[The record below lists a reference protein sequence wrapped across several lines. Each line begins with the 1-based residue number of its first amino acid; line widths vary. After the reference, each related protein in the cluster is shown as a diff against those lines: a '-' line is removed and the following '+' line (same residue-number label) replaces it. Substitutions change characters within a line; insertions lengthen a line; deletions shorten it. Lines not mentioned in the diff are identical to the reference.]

1 MLFLFLDCETTGL
14 TKMDQIMEVGAVL
27 VDFDEISWQMTKIS
41 EFETLV
47 KIDTQIDDKIS
58 RITGIDNRLLNNA
71 PKLETAQNLW
81 QNWLCKN
88 IKIKQNEILESNLEL
103 RKLDIVKTKT
113 RQNEQKLENETKE
126 SEMEITN
133 LQNTNPQNT
142 NPQNSVI
149 PNLDKNNLKTNFEKR
164 EKKTENQQIGL
175 ENYLQKIQFQD
186 LKPQNLQL
194 DKESQ
199 NFNYKKENSV
209 SSQENSL
216 KIAIIGH
223 SLGFDLGFLK
233 RENWFLP
240 ESFERIDTLDLSKI
254 FLPHLQA
261 VNLEFLTKKLNLNK
275 QILEI
280 NSEINSEKS
289 LENTKNFNNL
299 EQNLELDLESK
310 INENLENT
318 ENSELENQLEN
329 EKKIETTTQ
338 TSTPNLQNS
347 TFGVNSNLIS
357 TSNKNFHRA
366 KFDAI
371 CCYRLLEYLVDL
383 FVLCYILDNQ
393 KNYFTDNFLENL
405 EEFLPLNLLENIE
418 KVAQNKMGKLKS
430 EKLKNAENLDLEL
443 TENTLKTG
451 QNGEFEIGNLEKT
464 QITSEIQNSKIQNE
478 IRQNKQNE
486 EKIINLQGL
495 EITSIE
501 QKLNNWKPKL
511 TNLREILNQ
520 KLPKNLTLLTLQ
532 LYFVAFFNKNWKELN
547 SLFENRNAKISKSP
561 QNSSEVE
568 NSTKKPKLK
577 LHTQKDLFV
586 IATLLLEN
594 D

>member
-1 MLFLFLDCETTGL
+1 
-14 TKMDQIMEVGAVL
+14 
-27 VDFDEISWQMTKIS
+27 
-41 EFETLV
+41 
-47 KIDTQIDDKIS
+47 
-58 RITGIDNRLLNNA
+58 
-71 PKLETAQNLW
+71 
-81 QNWLCKN
+81 
-88 IKIKQNEILESNLEL
+88 
-103 RKLDIVKTKT
+103 
-113 RQNEQKLENETKE
+113 
-126 SEMEITN
+126 
-133 LQNTNPQNT
+133 
-142 NPQNSVI
+142 
-149 PNLDKNNLKTNFEKR
+149 
-164 EKKTENQQIGL
+164 
-175 ENYLQKIQFQD
+175 
-186 LKPQNLQL
+186 
-194 DKESQ
+194 
-199 NFNYKKENSV
+199 
-209 SSQENSL
+209 
-216 KIAIIGH
+216 
-223 SLGFDLGFLK
+223 
-233 RENWFLP
+233 
-240 ESFERIDTLDLSKI
+240 
-254 FLPHLQA
+254 
-261 VNLEFLTKKLNLNK
+261 
-275 QILEI
+275 
-280 NSEINSEKS
+280 
-289 LENTKNFNNL
+289 
-299 EQNLELDLESK
+299 
-310 INENLENT
+310 
-318 ENSELENQLEN
+318 
-329 EKKIETTTQ
+329 
-338 TSTPNLQNS
+338 
-347 TFGVNSNLIS
+347 
-357 TSNKNFHRA
+357 
-366 KFDAI
+366 
-371 CCYRLLEYLVDL
+371 
-383 FVLCYILDNQ
+383 
-393 KNYFTDNFLENL
+393 L